1 MFSAYDN
8 PTYIARSAALG
19 ASDYLLK
26 GCSRRDLI
34 STVRAAVKGIGPAKT
49 GQMANIVATMENQEQ
64 IETMT
69 KRESQMVRNIAMG
82 LSNKEIAQALDI
94 SYETVKEHVQHVLS
108 KLDCRDRTQAAVW
121 ATKNGVVS

>member
-1 MFSAYDN
+1 M
-8 PTYIARSAALG
+8 IQ
-19 ASDYLLK
+19 
-26 GCSRRDLI
+26 
-34 STVRAAVKGIGPAKT
+34 AAVEGTGPTKT

-69 KRESQMVRNIAMG
+69 KRESQVVRNIAMG